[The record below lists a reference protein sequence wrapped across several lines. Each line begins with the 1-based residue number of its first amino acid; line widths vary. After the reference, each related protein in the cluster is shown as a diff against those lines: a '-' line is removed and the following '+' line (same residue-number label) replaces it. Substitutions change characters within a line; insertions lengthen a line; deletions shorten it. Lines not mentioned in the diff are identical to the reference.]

1 MGAAIDGTTGA
12 QPEAGPFISLAAEI
26 RRHQTHIRQSKA
38 APETISMKLVPR
50 QSVKPWLPDTV
61 LEEREPSREGSPSNG
76 GNRWLLWMAKVED
89 NSSRVTEAVLIGV
102 GFGEEIPESG

>member
-1 MGAAIDGTTGA
+1 MGAAIDGTTAA
-12 QPEAGPFISLAAEI
+12 QPEAGPCISLAAEI

-38 APETISMKLVPR
+38 VPETISMKLVPR
-50 QSVKPWLPDTV
+50 QSMKPWLPDTV
-61 LEEREPSREGSPSNG
+61 LEEREPSRGFPIQR